1 MMVEPWFDPM
11 KFGAFDGGVGGGLLG
26 SLGGVLGAVAGK
38 LAPQGKARGL
48 VMGAFTAFT
57 LIGIVNLVFGI
68 YAVATGQPYGIW
80 YPLVLIGF
88 LLTVLFTALKPVVR
102 KRYDEAE
109 ARRMEAAAFRRG

>member
-11 KFGAFDGGVGGGLLG
+11 KFGAFYGGVGGGLLG

-68 YAVATGQPYGIW
+68 YAVATGQP
-80 YPLVLIGF
+80 
-88 LLTVLFTALKPVVR
+88 
-102 KRYDEAE
+102 
-109 ARRMEAAAFRRG
+109 

>member
-11 KFGAFDGGVGGGLLG
+11 KFGAFYGGVGGGLLG

-38 LAPQGKARGL
+38 LAPQGKGRGL

-88 LLTVLFTALKPVVR
+88 LLTMLFVMLKPVVR